1 MKLKTKKKLSIVL
14 GVLIICLLIFL
25 AMSFTGN
32 PISKLI
38 VDINSKKYVEEN
50 YSQIDNLKREV
61 NYNFKTGGYSVLLEK
76 TNSKDIK
83 FYLEYDLLGKLK
95 YDDYDYLIEK
105 RFNPAMR
112 LQNEY
117 SDYLESKI
125 KLNTYEDINY
135 IIVETLIDEENFK
148 EFEIDES
155 LDVNKMK
162 NYDTNLSISV
172 DAKDREITE
181 ENVKLFLE
189 DVIKQMQEEEI
200 KIDYYTIYYDKYKKE
215 KEQKVYIDGIFVE
228 KIPSGNL
235 DNIKEY
241 IKE

>member
-83 FYLEYDLLGKLK
+83 FYLEYDLLGRLK

-105 RFNPAMR
+105 RFNSAMR

-125 KLNTYEDINY
+125 KLNTYEEINY
-135 IIVETLIDEENFK
+135 ITAEALIDEENFK
-148 EFEIDES
+148 DFEIDES
-155 LDVNKMK
+155 LDINKMK

-172 DAKDREITE
+172 DAKDKEITE

-189 DVIKQMQEEEI
+189 DVIKQMQEKEI

-215 KEQKVYIDGIFVE
+215 KNQKVYIDGIFVE